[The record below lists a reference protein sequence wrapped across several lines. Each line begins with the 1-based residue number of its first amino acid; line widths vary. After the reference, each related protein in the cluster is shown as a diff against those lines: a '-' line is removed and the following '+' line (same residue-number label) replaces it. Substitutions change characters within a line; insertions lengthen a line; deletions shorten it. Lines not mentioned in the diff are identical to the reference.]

1 MRRALPIVLF
11 AFGYPVSIAVIAF
24 FKPVVRERRAAW
36 FAAHQTA
43 VAALVVGWS
52 IRGQVSAVVVNAA
65 WFVVAAAWW
74 LLGGRRER

>member
-1 MRRALPIVLF
+1 MRRVLPTVLF
-11 AFGYPVSIAVIAF
+11 AFGYPVSIAVILF
-24 FKPVVRERRAAW
+24 FRPVVRERRAAL

-52 IRGQVSAVVVNAA
+52 IRGQAFAVVVNAT

-74 LLGGRRER
+74 MLGGRGVR